1 MAKEV
6 RIHLTAAQKA
16 RINAAASRKKDPAGS
31 SRQKTG
37 DAADLQTAPA
47 PNDSSDLHGSGA
59 DLTGSEP
66 TRPTGVIRPL

>member
-1 MAKEV
+1 MAKKV

-16 RINAAASRKKDPAGS
+16 RIRPGAAGEDELAVSFQ
-31 SRQKTG
+31 QKTS
-37 DAADLQTAPA
+37 DPADLQTAPA